1 MIQGARSIL
10 IFEKRRRMR
19 FTSPKYI
26 EEIAAELRRDFKGPL
41 KHLVNGLSE
50 INQVE
55 TGDLIFVDHPK
66 YFDKALASAANT
78 IIINQQIDVPKGKA
92 MIFSENP
99 FNDYNKLCN
108 TYFPKTKLGSNK
120 NQKIDPS
127 ARIGSNV
134 SLGNNIKIGAH
145 TIILPGAVI
154 MDNVEIKE
162 HVIIGPNAVIGHN
175 AFYYNTKNRKHT
187 LMNTIGGL
195 IIESDVEIG
204 AGTTIDAG
212 VSSYTTIGKGTKID
226 NLVQI
231 GHDTII
237 GFNCIIASG
246 TGIAGCVTIKN
257 NVSIW
262 GQVGCASKITIH
274 DNVIVLAQSGITKDL
289 EEGKTYFG
297 TPCAE
302 AKQKFRELAALKN
315 LPKFFKK

>member
-1 MIQGARSIL
+1 
-10 IFEKRRRMR
+10 MR

-26 EEIAAELRRDFKGPL
+26 EEIAAELKRDFKGPS
-41 KHLVNGLSE
+41 KHVVNGLSE
-50 INQVE
+50 INQAE

-78 IIINQQIDVPKGKA
+78 IIINQEIDVPQGKA

-99 FNDYNKLCN
+99 FDDYNKLCSS
-108 TYFPKTKLGSNK
+108 YFPKTELGSNE

-127 ARIGSNV
+127 VIIGTNV

-145 TIILPGAVI
+145 TTILPGAVI

-162 HVIIGPNAVIGHN
+162 HVIIGPNAVIGHQ
-175 AFYYNTKNRKHT
+175 AFYYNTKKRKHT
-187 LMNTIGGL
+187 LMDTIGGV
-195 IIESDVEIG
+195 IIESHVEIG
-204 AGTTIDAG
+204 AGSTIDAG
-212 VSSYTTIGKGTKID
+212 VSSYTIIGKGTKID

-231 GHDTII
+231 GHDTVI
-237 GFNCIIASG
+237 GFNCIIAAG
-246 TGIAGCVTIKN
+246 TGISGCVTIKN

-274 DNVIVLAQSGITKDL
+274 DNVVVLAQSGITKDL

-315 LPKFFKK
+315 LPKLFNK